1 MYDLYLTALFYAGA
15 IWKRRWPACLVAAVV
30 SVIGWA
36 GVILIPDSY
45 QSSARIYVDTNNVL
59 QPLMRGI
66 TVQNNMVAQVRL
78 MQQILLTRPN
88 LEEVARA
95 TDYDLTVSSPG
106 AMDLLLEELRNR
118 MSVLATRE
126 NLFSIGYTDSEAQ
139 RAHDVVQAL
148 LAIFVESNIG
158 ESRKDLDAAQDF
170 IEDQIEDYERKL
182 REAENELAVFQRKN
196 MELLTGEG
204 GYLGRAT
211 ATQERLKLIEL
222 ELQQAIAEHNVL
234 RRELAS
240 VPETVPPGSSET
252 GGPPSDTNFRLL
264 EAEAR
269 LRSLLSRFTE
279 NHPDVIATQREV
291 DELLAKAEAEAA
303 ALAEYALPEEEA
315 VGGPPNPLYNE
326 LKMRLIEQKSRI
338 GSRQQKAS
346 AVRKE
351 AEALSRLADDVPLV
365 EAQLKQ
371 LNRDY
376 DVIKRKH
383 TELLTRRE
391 SARLSRER
399 EKRGNE
405 VSYRLV
411 EPPTVPIYPSGPNR
425 PLLLSGV
432 LGLGGVAGIAF
443 ALALVLL
450 DSSFWSGKDLRQRI
464 GLPVYG
470 TVSEATGFAKA
481 ASSTAGVLTLC
492 LFVTSLLVVFF
503 ILMALERQVGL
514 GSLTL
519 EKITPE
525 ILVNSLEA
533 LRASLFRIFL

>member
-1 MYDLYLTALFYAGA
+1 MYDLYVTALYYVGA
-15 IWKRRWPACLVAAVV
+15 IWKRRWPACLVAALV
-30 SVIGWA
+30 SVVGWI
-36 GVILIPDSY
+36 GVIQIPDSY
-45 QSSARIYVDTNNVL
+45 ESSARIYVDTSNVL
-59 QPLMRGI
+59 QPLLRGI
-66 TVQNNMVAQVRL
+66 TVPNNMALQVRL

-95 TDYDLTVSSPG
+95 TDYDLTASSPG
-106 AMDLLLEELRNR
+106 AMNLLLEGLRNR
-118 MSVLATRE
+118 TSVVASRQ
-126 NLFSIGYTDSEAQ
+126 NLFFIGYTDTEAQ

-148 LAIFVESNIG
+148 LAIFVENSIG
-158 ESRKDLDAAQDF
+158 QNREDLDNAQDF
-170 IEDQIEDYERKL
+170 IESQIEDYERKL
-182 REAENELAVFQRKN
+182 RKAENELAAFKQKN

-211 ATQERLKLIEL
+211 VTQERLKLIEL
-222 ELQQAIAEHNVL
+222 ELQQAMAERNVL

-240 VPETVPPGSSET
+240 IPETLPPGSSGM

-291 DELLAKAEAEAA
+291 DELLAKAEAEVA

-315 VGGPPNPLYNE
+315 LGGPPNPLYNE
-326 LKMRLIEQKSRI
+326 LKLRLIEQKSRI
-338 GSRQQKAS
+338 GSLQEKAS
-346 AVRKE
+346 TVHKD
-351 AEALSRLADDVPLV
+351 AEDLSRLADDVPLV

-391 SARLSRER
+391 SARLSGER

-405 VSYRLV
+405 VTYRLV

-450 DSSFWSGKDLRQRI
+450 DSSFWNGKDLRQRI
-464 GLPVYG
+464 SLPVYG
-470 TVSEATGFAKA
+470 TVSEVSGFANV
-481 ASSTAGVLTLC
+481 ASTTAGVLFLS
-492 LFVTSLLVVFF
+492 LFVTSLLMVFL

-514 GSLTL
+514 GSLSL
-519 EKITPE
+519 EKLTPE
-525 ILVNSLEA
+525 LFVDSLES
-533 LRASLFRIFL
+533 LRTLLFQIFS

>member
-1 MYDLYLTALFYAGA
+1 MYDLYATAVYYVGA

-30 SVIGWA
+30 SVIGWI

-45 QSSARIYVDTNNVL
+45 QSSARIYVDTTNVL

-66 TVQNNMVAQVRL
+66 TVQNNMAAQVRL

-95 TDYDLTVSSPG
+95 TDYDLTASSPG
-106 AMDLLLEELRNR
+106 EMDILLEELRNR
-118 MSVLATRE
+118 TSVLATRE
-126 NLFSIGYTDSEAQ
+126 SLFSIGYTDSEAQ

-148 LAIFVESNIG
+148 LAIFVESSIG
-158 ESRKDLDAAQDF
+158 QNRKDLDAAQDF

-182 REAENELAVFQRKN
+182 RKAENELAAFKQKN

-211 ATQERLKLIEL
+211 FTQERLKLIEL
-222 ELQQAIAEHNVL
+222 ELQQAIAERNVL

-240 VPETVPPGSSET
+240 IPETLPPGSSET
-252 GGPPSDTNFRLL
+252 GGPPSDTSFRLL

-291 DELLAKAEAEAA
+291 DELLAKAEAEVA
-303 ALAEYALPEEEA
+303 ALAEYALSDEEA

-326 LKMRLIEQKSRI
+326 LKLSLIEQKSKI
-338 GSRQQKAS
+338 GSLQAKVS
-346 AVRKE
+346 TVRKE
-351 AEALSRLADDVPLV
+351 TENLDRLADDVPLV

-383 TELLTRRE
+383 TQLLTSRE
-391 SARLSRER
+391 SAMLSRER

-405 VSYRLV
+405 VTYRLV

-450 DSSFWSGKDLRQRI
+450 DSSFWNGTDLRQRI
-464 GLPVYG
+464 NLPVYG
-470 TVSEATGFAKA
+470 TVSEVTGFANV
-481 ASSTAGVLTLC
+481 ASSTAGALTLS
-492 LFVTSLLVVFF
+492 LFVTSLLAVFL

-514 GSLTL
+514 GSLSL
-519 EKITPE
+519 EQMTPE
-525 ILVNSLEA
+525 LLVNSLEA
-533 LRASLFRIFL
+533 LRAMLFRIFS

>member
-1 MYDLYLTALFYAGA
+1 
-15 IWKRRWPACLVAAVV
+15 
-30 SVIGWA
+30 
-36 GVILIPDSY
+36 
-45 QSSARIYVDTNNVL
+45 
-59 QPLMRGI
+59 MR
-66 TVQNNMVAQVRL
+66 
-78 MQQILLTRPN
+78 
-88 LEEVARA
+88 
-95 TDYDLTVSSPG
+95 
-106 AMDLLLEELRNR
+106 
-118 MSVLATRE
+118 
-126 NLFSIGYTDSEAQ
+126 
-139 RAHDVVQAL
+139 
-148 LAIFVESNIG
+148 
-158 ESRKDLDAAQDF
+158 K
-170 IEDQIEDYERKL
+170 
-182 REAENELAVFQRKN
+182 AENELAAFKQKN

-211 ATQERLKLIEL
+211 GTQQRHKLIDL
-222 ELQQAIAEHNVL
+222 ELQEAIAKRNVL

-240 VPETVPPGSSET
+240 IPETLPPGSSER

-326 LKMRLIEQKSRI
+326 LKLRLIEQESRI
-338 GSRQQKAS
+338 GSLQAKAIT
-346 AVRKE
+346 VRKE
-351 AEALSRLADDVPLV
+351 AEDLSRLADDVPLV

-376 DVIKRKH
+376 DVIRRKH
-383 TELLTRRE
+383 TQLLTSRE
-391 SARLSRER
+391 SANLSRER

-405 VSYRLV
+405 VAYRLV

-425 PLLLSGV
+425 ALLLSGV
-432 LGLGGVAGIAF
+432 LGLGVVAGIAF

-450 DSSFWSGKDLRQRI
+450 DSSFWNGKDLRQRI
-464 GLPVYG
+464 NLPVYG
-470 TVSEATGFAKA
+470 TVSEATGFANVA
-481 ASSTAGVLTLC
+481 TSTAGVITLI
-492 LFVTSLLVVFF
+492 LFVTSHLVVFL

-519 EKITPE
+519 EKLTPE
-525 ILVNSLEA
+525 NLVNSLEA
-533 LRASLFRIFL
+533 LRAMLFRFSL